1 MKKAEEYA
9 MEHTGHGGGRF
20 YITFEEGEVTI
31 EGCNGV
37 LTYRDE
43 LIVLRL
49 SGQNLRISGS
59 GLLLK
64 SYFDGEMQ
72 ISGKI
77 TGLELEKR

>member
-1 MKKAEEYA
+1 MKNEEEYA
-9 MEHTGHGGGRF
+9 MEHSLPSRSF
-20 YITFEEGEVTI
+20 YITFEEGEVTV
-31 EGCNGV
+31 EGCSGV

-43 LIVLRL
+43 LILLRL
-49 SGQNLRISGS
+49 SGQNLRVSGS